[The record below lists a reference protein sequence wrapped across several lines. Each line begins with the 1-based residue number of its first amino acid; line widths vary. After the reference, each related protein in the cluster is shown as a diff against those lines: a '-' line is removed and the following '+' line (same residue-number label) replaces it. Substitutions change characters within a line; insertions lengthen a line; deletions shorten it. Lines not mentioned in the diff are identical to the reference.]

1 VAMGQSINSPQQSQ
15 SGQTGDEAGRQS
27 ESGSRTEM
35 LSGHSAMAA
44 KQNIFGLIDPG
55 REIRRPPLVGMQFLH
70 ESPVGTGD
78 IVGSRPGLKAKDLI
92 GLLLRHFS
100 AGRGAPAV
108 LPRSRITLRVFT
120 PAGLPAIKI
129 RHE

>member
-1 VAMGQSINSPQQSQ
+1 
-15 SGQTGDEAGRQS
+15 
-27 ESGSRTEM
+27 
-35 LSGHSAMAA
+35 MAA
-44 KQNIFGLIDPG
+44 KQNIFGLIDPR
-55 REIRRPPLVGMQFLH
+55 REVRRPPLVGMQFLH
-70 ESPVGTGD
+70 EGPVSAGDVVSP
-78 IVGSRPGLKAKDLI
+78 RAGLKAKDLI